1 MMQMGIR
8 VVESLGHAIIIRV
21 LWAVS
26 TLFIGFAG
34 ESQW

>member
-21 LWAVS
+21 LWVVS
-26 TLFIGFAG
+26 TLFIGFAR

>member
-1 MMQMGIR
+1 MGIR

>member
-1 MMQMGIR
+1 MMQMGMR
-8 VVESLGHAIIIRV
+8 VVESVGHDNIIRV
-21 LWAVS
+21 LSAVS